1 MIGMKLAKET
11 RKLLVQIYSK
21 QEEIETLFNKIS
33 AEDQDN
39 IYEFHAENYSLNHCI
54 RWGLQAS
61 ENLLT
66 IERRI

>member
-1 MIGMKLAKET
+1 MKLAKET